1 MLLSFFSTVSS
12 LQMVCFCKR
21 NGSCPACNAHCFM
34 FNLLSTKSCNINLL
48 ISPTRVPSV
57 ELLYNS
63 VTFFGSLQ
71 QPMEVIT
78 KHRNLIID
86 GGKPRMLFAQS
97 VE

>member
-12 LQMVCFCKR
+12 LTNWFVLQAQRLLSGLQC
-21 NGSCPACNAHCFM
+21 HCFM

-86 GGKPRMLFAQS
+86 GGKPVCFSAQS